1 MLYRLSGHG
10 DISVDPKSQDFCPG
24 SPPLLRIFRASR
36 KLRAPS
42 RSGGMAD
49 AADSKSAIFT
59 GVRVQV
65 PPSAPPPC
73 YHPGMARRP
82 RLDAPQQLGAV
93 LLHAR
98 DARPPAHVDAPPVA
112 PQDWELAVGTKIARR
127 ARPTRLE
134 RGVLH
139 IRTATSTWAQE
150 LSLLADT
157 IVQQLRARGLA
168 VKALRFHVGAVEP
181 LKRPAW
187 RSETR
192 AAPEPSPLP
201 ADVRVVLAAV
211 PDGDLRDVI
220 ARAAAASLGYERARP
235 APGTAAPAPR
245 GKPATS
251 PRSADPAPR
260 SAASRSAPPD
270 RKSPAR
276 RAAPRGSR
284 AGSSGRGP

>member
-1 MLYRLSGHG
+1 
-10 DISVDPKSQDFCPG
+10 
-24 SPPLLRIFRASR
+24 
-36 KLRAPS
+36 
-42 RSGGMAD
+42 
-49 AADSKSAIFT
+49 
-59 GVRVQV
+59 
-65 PPSAPPPC
+65 
-73 YHPGMARRP
+73 MARRP

-93 LLHAR
+93 LLHATE
-98 DARPPAHVDAPPVA
+98 ARPPAHVDAPPVA

-168 VKALRFHVGAVEP
+168 VKSLRFHVGAVEP

-201 ADVRVVLAAV
+201 ADVRVVLAGV
-211 PDGDLRDVI
+211 PDGDLRDAI
-220 ARAAAASLGYERARP
+220 ARAAAVSLGYDRPRP
-235 APGTAAPAPR
+235 APAAAAAPQT
-245 GKPATS
+245 KPATS